1 MRIQWYFVC
10 RIVLTYCGKKCFSD
24 QEYLFQI
31 WPWSS
36 TKWSLNHLENIYHIN
51 DEIESRF
58 NKISCHLLKKINNS
72 FSHTGTQLNSRG
84 EITIVNQVFKYICL
98 GIWLA
103 SKVFSSQFWCNT
115 FLQKCIFVPLMKM
128 MQLNIRG

>member
-1 MRIQWYFVC
+1 MRIQWCFVC
-10 RIVLTYCGKKCFSD
+10 RIVLMYCEKKCF
-24 QEYLFQI
+24 
-31 WPWSS
+31 WPRIPFSNL
-36 TKWSLNHLENIYHIN
+36 TLIKYKMTIKPLENIYHIN

-72 FSHTGTQLNSRG
+72 FSHTGTQINSRG

-115 FLQKCIFVPLMKM
+115 FLQKYIFCSFDENDTIKY
-128 MQLNIRG
+128 

>member
-10 RIVLTYCGKKCFSD
+10 RIFLTYCEKKRFCD

-31 WPWSS
+31 WPWSI

-98 GIWLA
+98 GSWLA

-115 FLQKCIFVPLMKM
+115 FLQKYIFCSFDEIDAIKY
-128 MQLNIRG
+128 